1 MTAAAERASF
11 ELDITVTQ
19 RDVEVHVR
27 VEPGE
32 TLALLGPNGAGKS
45 TILAAAAGLIR
56 PDAGTVRL
64 GDRVLSDAGQS
75 EGSTRIWVPP
85 HARGVALLA
94 QEARLFPHL
103 SALDNVAFG
112 PRAAGTPRRT
122 AAERAATWLDK
133 VGMAAYADRRPHELS
148 GGQAQKVA
156 IARALATEPA
166 VLLIDEPLSAL
177 DVEVAPDVRDLLR
190 RVTHDRTT
198 ILVTHDVLD
207 AALLADRVAVIHAG
221 RVVEEGETA
230 RVLSRPTSDFGARF
244 AGLNLIRGLAT
255 SGALRMPDGRLLH
268 GIADAAQGEFELRDG
283 EAVAAVVAPSA
294 VSVHHDAPHGSPR
307 NSLDATVVDLEPHGH
322 LVRVRT
328 DLLSADIT
336 PAAVADLRLARG
348 DRIVLTVKATEVHL
362 HRA

>member
-1 MTAAAERASF
+1 MSHGVKGASF
-11 ELDITVTQ
+11 EVDVTVAH
-19 RDVEVHVR
+19 RDVDVHIR
-27 VEPGE
+27 VEEGE

-56 PDAGTVRL
+56 PDTGTVRL
-64 GDRVLSDAGQS
+64 GDRVLSDRS
-75 EGSTRIWVPP
+75 SNTWIPP
-85 HARGVALLA
+85 HARGIALLA
-94 QEARLFPHL
+94 QDARLFPHL

-112 PRAAGTPRRT
+112 PRATGTPRRT
-122 AAERAATWLDK
+122 AAERAATWLER

-207 AALLADRVAVIHAG
+207 AALLADRMAVVHGG

-244 AGLNLIRGLAT
+244 AGLNLIRGLAAE
-255 SGALRMPDGRLLH
+255 GALRMPDGRLLH
-268 GIADAAQGEFELRDG
+268 GIADSALGDSGLREGEP
-283 EAVAAVVAPSA
+283 VAAVVAPSA
-294 VSVHHDAPHGSPR
+294 VSVHLETPHGSPR

-336 PAAVADLRLARG
+336 PAAVADLKLTRG
-348 DRIVLTVKATEVHL
+348 DRVVLAVKATEVHL

>member
-1 MTAAAERASF
+1 MSPAFSV
-11 ELDITVTQ
+11 DITVDQ
-19 RDVEVHVR
+19 RDVDINVTVNE
-27 VEPGE
+27 GE

-45 TILAAAAGLIR
+45 TILAAAAGLIH
-56 PDAGTVRL
+56 PDTGTVRL

-75 EGSTRIWVPP
+75 ESSTHIWVPP
-85 HARGVALLA
+85 HARGIALLA
-94 QEARLFPHL
+94 QDARLFPHL

-112 PRAAGTPRRT
+112 LRATGTSRRV
-122 AAERAATWLDK
+122 AAERAASWLER
-133 VGMAAYADRRPHELS
+133 VGMAAYAQRRPHKLS

-198 ILVTHDVLD
+198 VLVTHDVLD
-207 AALLADRVAVIHAG
+207 AALLADRVAVIHGG

-244 AGLNLIRGLAT
+244 AGLNLIRGTAVD
-255 SGALRMPDGRLLH
+255 GALRMPDGRLLH
-268 GIADAAQGEFELRDG
+268 GIVDFALGDESLSEGA
-283 EAVAAVVAPSA
+283 AVAAVVAPSA
-294 VSVHHDAPHGSPR
+294 VSVHLEAPHGSPR
-307 NSLDATVVDLEPHGH
+307 NSLDATVIDLEPHGH

-328 DLLSADIT
+328 DVLSADIT

-348 DRIVLTVKATEVHL
+348 DRVVLSVKATEIHL

>member
-1 MTAAAERASF
+1 MSPASQDLH
-11 ELDITVTQ
+11 LDLTVEH
-19 RDVEVHVR
+19 RDVDVHLTAH
-27 VEPGE
+27 EGE

-45 TILAAAAGLIR
+45 TILAAAAGLLR
-56 PDAGTVRL
+56 PDSGSVRI
-64 GDRVLSDAGQS
+64 GDRVLSDRDTANW
-75 EGSTRIWVPP
+75 IPP
-85 HARGVALLA
+85 HDRGVALLA

-112 PRAAGTPRRT
+112 PRAQGTPRR
-122 AAERAATWLDK
+122 AASERAATWLEK

-166 VLLIDEPLSAL
+166 VLLVDEPLSAL

-198 ILVTHDVLD
+198 ILVTHDVID
-207 AALLADRVAVIHAG
+207 AALLADRVAVIHGG

-244 AGLNLIRGLAT
+244 AGLNLVRGVADD
-255 SGALRMPDGRLLH
+255 GALRMPDGRLLH
-268 GIADAAQGEFELRDG
+268 GIADSALTQGES
-283 EAVAAVVAPSA
+283 VAAVVAPST
-294 VSVHHDAPHGSPR
+294 VSVHLEQPRHGSPR
-307 NSLDATVVDLEPHGH
+307 NVLTATVADLEPHGH

-328 DLLSADIT
+328 DLFSADIT
-336 PAAVADLRLARG
+336 PAAVADLRLTRG
-348 DRIVLTVKATEVHL
+348 AAVVLTVKASEVHL
-362 HRA
+362 HRT

>member
-1 MTAAAERASF
+1 MTRTPEGPTF
-11 ELDITVTQ
+11 EIDLTVAH
-19 RDVEVHVR
+19 RDVDVRVR
-27 VEPGE
+27 VEQGE

-45 TILAAAAGLIR
+45 TILAAAAGLLR
-56 PDAGTVRL
+56 PDTGTVRL
-64 GDRVLSDAGQS
+64 GNRVLSDRA
-75 EGSTRIWVPP
+75 TNTWVPP
-85 HARGVALLA
+85 HARGIALLA

-112 PRAAGTPRRT
+112 PRATGTARRT
-122 AAERAATWLDK
+122 AAERAATWLEK

-148 GGQAQKVA
+148 GGQGQKVA

-207 AALLADRVAVIHAG
+207 AALLADRVAVIHGG

-244 AGLNLIRGLAT
+244 AGLNLLRGLSAD
-255 SGALRMPDGRLLH
+255 GALRMPDGRLLH
-268 GIADAAQGEFELRDG
+268 GIADQPLGEG
-283 EAVAAVVAPSA
+283 EPVAAVVAPSA
-294 VSVHHDAPHGSPR
+294 VSVHLEAPHGSPR

-328 DLLSADIT
+328 DVLSADIT
-336 PAAVADLRLARG
+336 PAAVADLRLTRG
-348 DRIVLTVKATEVHL
+348 DRIVLAVKATEVHL

>member
-1 MTAAAERASF
+1 MSRISHSASF
-11 ELDITVTQ
+11 ELEITVDH
-19 RDVEVHVR
+19 RDLDVHVR
-27 VEPGE
+27 VEMGE

-45 TILAAAAGLIR
+45 TILAAAAGLLR
-56 PDAGTVRL
+56 PDTGTVQL
-64 GDRVLSDAGQS
+64 GDRVLSDRAS
-75 EGSTRIWVPP
+75 HTWLPP
-85 HARGVALLA
+85 HARGIALLA
-94 QEARLFPHL
+94 QDARLFPHL

-112 PRAAGTPRRT
+112 PRVTGTHRRT
-122 AAERAATWLDK
+122 ATERAAHWLEE

-198 ILVTHDVLD
+198 ILVTHDVID
-207 AALLADRVAVIHAG
+207 AALLADRVAVIHGG

-244 AGLNLIRGLAT
+244 AGLNLVRGVAVD
-255 SGALRMPDGRLLH
+255 GALRMPDGRLLH
-268 GIADAAQGEFELRDG
+268 GIADSALADSAQGEGD
-283 EAVAAVVAPSA
+283 AVAAVVAPSA
-294 VSVHHDAPHGSPR
+294 VSVHLERPHGSPR
-307 NSLDATVVDLEPHGH
+307 NSLDAVVADLEPHGH

-328 DLLSADIT
+328 DLFSADIT
-336 PAAVADLRLARG
+336 PAAVADLRLTRG
-348 DRIVLTVKATEVHL
+348 DRVVLTVKATEVHL